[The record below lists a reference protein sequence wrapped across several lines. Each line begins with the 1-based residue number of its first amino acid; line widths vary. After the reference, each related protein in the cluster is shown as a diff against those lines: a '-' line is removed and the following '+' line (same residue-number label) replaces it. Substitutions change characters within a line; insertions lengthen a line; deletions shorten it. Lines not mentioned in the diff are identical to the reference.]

1 MSVEISVMTY
11 GHPLWDETIS
21 FAENCSWKA
30 GPHLAKMMRNKEFL
44 ETERV
49 FAASEGD
56 EIIGYCTF
64 AKKDELPD
72 DSEYTPFIGFV
83 FVDEECRGK
92 RVSER
97 MINAASDY
105 ARSIGYEKIYIMS
118 GEHGLYEK
126 YGFVKISDFKTVYG
140 TEDQL
145 FQKTLGME

>member
-1 MSVEISVMTY
+1 MRVEISVMTY
-11 GHPLWDETIS
+11 GHPLWDKTIS
-21 FAENCSWKA
+21 FADNCSWKA
-30 GPHLAKMMRNKEFL
+30 GSNLAHKMRNKEFS

-49 FAASEGD
+49 LVASEGE
-56 EIIGYCTF
+56 EIIGYSTF

-72 DSEYTPFIGFV
+72 DVEYTPFIGFI
-83 FVDEECRGK
+83 FVDERSRGK

-118 GEHGLYEK
+118 GEQGLYEK
-126 YGFVKISDFKTVYG
+126 YGFVKIGDFKTIYG

-145 FQKTLGME
+145 FQKGL

>member
-11 GHPLWDETIS
+11 GHPLWDKTIS

-30 GPHLAKMMRNKEFL
+30 GPYLAKMMRNKEFS

-49 FAASEGD
+49 FVASEGE

-72 DSEYTPFIGFV
+72 DAPYTPFIGFV
-83 FVDEECRGK
+83 FVDEKSRGK

-97 MINAASDY
+97 MINVASDY
-105 ARSIGYEKIYIMS
+105 ARSIGYERIYIMS
-118 GEHGLYEK
+118 GEQGLYEK
-126 YGFVKISDFKTVYG
+126 YGFEKIGDFKTVYG

-145 FQKTLGME
+145 FQKKLA

>member
-1 MSVEISVMTY
+1 MKISVMTY
-11 GHPLWDETIS
+11 GHPLWENTIT

-30 GPHLAKMMRNKEFL
+30 GPYLAKMMRNKEFS

-49 FAASEGD
+49 IVASDGD
-56 EIIGYCTF
+56 AIIGYCTF
-64 AKKDELPD
+64 TMKDELPD

-83 FVDEECRGK
+83 FVDEGSRGK

-105 ARSIGYEKIYIMS
+105 AGSIGYEKIYIMS
-118 GEHGLYEK
+118 GEQGLYEK
-126 YGFVKISDFKTVYG
+126 YGFVKIGDIKTRYG

-145 FQKTLGME
+145 FQKTL

>member
-11 GHPLWDETIS
+11 GHPLWDKTIS
-21 FAENCSWKA
+21 FADNCSWKA
-30 GPHLAKMMRNKEFL
+30 GSNLAHKMRNKEFS

-49 FAASEGD
+49 LVASEGE
-56 EIIGYCTF
+56 EIIGYSTF

-72 DSEYTPFIGFV
+72 DVEYTPFIGFI
-83 FVDEECRGK
+83 FVDERSRGK

-105 ARSIGYEKIYIMS
+105 ARSIGYEKIYILS

-126 YGFVKISDFKTVYG
+126 YGFVKIGDFKTVYG

-145 FQKTLGME
+145 FQKGL

>member
-1 MSVEISVMTY
+1 MDEMSVEISVMTY
-11 GHPLWDETIS
+11 GHPLWDKTIS
-21 FAENCSWKA
+21 FADNCSWKA
-30 GPHLAKMMRNKEFL
+30 RSYLAHKMRNKEFA

-49 FAASEGD
+49 LVASEGE
-56 EIIGYCTF
+56 EIIGYSTF

-72 DSEYTPFIGFV
+72 DVEYTPFIGFV
-83 FVDEECRGK
+83 FVDERSRGK

-118 GEHGLYEK
+118 GEQGLYEK
-126 YGFVKISDFKTVYG
+126 YGFVKIGDFKTIYG

-145 FQKTLGME
+145 FQKRL